1 MKKKI
6 IKIIVSF
13 ILICILRYYGLY
25 IAIDIDNT
33 LLLNIMSKYNI
44 MINLRPIL
52 ELPIITLIFE
62 HNETPLVYAISMNK
76 YNSVKVLLNNG
87 ADPNA
92 VYGWKEHYSLPL
104 EYCLRLG
111 GPNRYKIA
119 KLLLDYGAEYY
130 DKYSYLIE
138 LVGHDEPESNDYKY
152 SLFIEWLKN
161 NDFNELKSGHKYY
174 NTYELIRF
182 AIFGNSYN
190 ELKYIFENYSIDV
203 NNTYGDDEIPCI
215 FLAVGN
221 HRPEILKLL
230 IEYGADIDIIYRGKT
245 IEERAMD
252 DELKYQKEYDR
263 DKHEYVIVDYTEI
276 NQEMLNILSSY
287 RNKKE

>member
-92 VYGWKEHYSLPL
+92 AYGWKENLGKPL
-104 EYCLRLG
+104 KYCVRLG

-119 KLLLDYGAEYY
+119 KLLLDYGAKGFESKTLLIDILSHSNLDDNEYTLNEKKMLFLEWMSKNYIY
-130 DKYSYLIE
+130 DNAFNYEIVYWAVEGNAVDEFLYMINNYTIDLNYKNDKSQYILIPAARNRNVE
-138 LVGHDEPESNDYKY
+138 L
-152 SLFIEWLKN
+152 F
-161 NDFNELKSGHKYY
+161 
-174 NTYELIRF
+174 
-182 AIFGNSYN
+182 
-190 ELKYIFENYSIDV
+190 
-203 NNTYGDDEIPCI
+203 
-215 FLAVGN
+215 
-221 HRPEILKLL
+221 KLL
-230 IEYGADIDIIYRGKT
+230 INYGANVDFVTKDGLT
-245 IEERAMD
+245 IENFITDERYD
-252 DELKYQKEYDR
+252 KQFINGKYETINYDSE
-263 DKHEYVIVDYTEI
+263 KA
-276 NQEMLNILSSY
+276 EMLRIVNDVSEKNNLSKS
-287 RNKKE
+287 NN

>member
-1 MKKKI
+1 MIKKVIKVI
-6 IKIIVSF
+6 IS
-13 ILICILRYYGLY
+13 LIMLFILRYHSIYF
-25 IAIDIDNT
+25 AIDSDNSF
-33 LLLNIMSKYNI
+33 LLNLTSKYNF
-44 MINLRPIL
+44 MINLRPVP
-52 ELPIITLIFE
+52 ELPIIMAIFE
-62 HNETPLVYAISMNK
+62 HNETPLVYAIKRDK
-76 YNSVKVLLNNG
+76 YNSVNVLLNNG

-92 VYGWKEHYSLPL
+92 VYGWKGNFGLPL

-111 GPNRYKIA
+111 GPNRYKIT

-130 DKYSYLIE
+130 NKYSYLFE
-138 LVGHDEPESNDYKY
+138 LVEHDEPKSNDYKY

-161 NDFNELKSGHKYY
+161 NDFNELKSGNKYY
-174 NTYELIRF
+174 NTYELIRS
-182 AIFGNSYN
+182 AIFGNSYD

-252 DELKYQKEYDR
+252 DELKYQEEYDR
-263 DKHEYVIVDYTEI
+263 DKHEYVIVDYTDV
-276 NQEMLNILSSY
+276 NQEMLNILSAY
-287 RNKKE
+287 RKTK